1 MKWKMQKENV
11 NEYIKGNA
19 ISFFVDKQVKQNT
32 FSWNGVNFMNKY
44 A

>member
-1 MKWKMQKENV
+1 MQKENV

-32 FSWNGVNFMNKY
+32 FS
-44 A
+44 